1 MPKIKITAM
10 ELHILMESFKMF
22 LEESDR
28 QYLDLVKK
36 SNNGKNG
43 HVWFSRR
50 FYPYQVRD
58 LCLKLGINEAK
69 LTSLDHIEQSYT
81 DEV

>member
-1 MPKIKITAM
+1 MAKIKITAM

-36 SNNGKNG
+36 SNNGENG
-43 HVWFSRR
+43 QVLFTRR

-69 LTSLDHIEQSYT
+69 LTSLDYIQQSYT
-81 DEV
+81 DET